1 MNALWKFDSRRRLF
15 LKTAAGIGAA
25 GFGGQWPRALA
36 QDVDPWTQADEIVSR
51 IQAPDIPRRAF
62 PITRFG
68 ARGNGV
74 TDSTQAIAAAVA
86 ACVAA
91 GGGRVLIPEGTF
103 LTGAIRLRSRVELHL
118 VAGATLLFSTDP
130 HRYPNV
136 LTRWEGNDLFNY
148 SPLVYAFRETDI
160 AITGEGAES
169 ILDGQASTS
178 NWWSPS
184 FLAAAGIDS
193 LALKS
198 QGAVPGMTP
207 IEQRVYGIDAN
218 GVQHFLRPPLIGP
231 YGCENVLIEGVTLHR
246 SPFWQMH
253 PLLCK

>member
-1 MNALWKFDSRRRLF
+1 MNARWKFDTERRLF
-15 LKTAAGIGAA
+15 LKRAAGAGAA
-25 GFGGQWPRALA
+25 GLAGYWPRALA
-36 QDVDPWTQADEIVSR
+36 LDVDPWTQADEIVSR
-51 IQAPDIPRRAF
+51 IQAPNIPRRAF

-74 TDSTQAIAAAVA
+74 TDCTTAISSAIA

-130 HRYPNV
+130 AKYPNV

-160 AITGEGAES
+160 AITGQGDES

-178 NWWSPS
+178 
-184 FLAAAGIDS
+184 
-193 LALKS
+193 
-198 QGAVPGMTP
+198 T
-207 IEQRVYGIDAN
+207 
-218 GVQHFLRPPLIGP
+218 
-231 YGCENVLIEGVTLHR
+231 
-246 SPFWQMH
+246 
-253 PLLCK
+253 